1 LSPRPPASTRDRILK
16 AALGLF
22 RKHGFDQT
30 TMRDVAKAAHTSLGA
45 AYYYFPSKEALV
57 LAHWQSQMQ
66 EQERRTRA
74 ALAERRELADR
85 LRAVLRIRFELMKH
99 DRRLL
104 VGLFRGIADVKSA
117 VSVFSTE
124 TSELRA
130 RAVRLFEEALDL
142 PSVPEDL
149 REAAALGLW
158 VLQLAL
164 VLYFIHD
171 DSPGQQKTLRL
182 GDGAIDLL
190 LPLVPLLA
198 LEPARA
204 WRTQL
209 IQLLS
214 ESGLWPAASG
224 TRAERPPR

>member
-1 LSPRPPASTRDRILK
+1 
-16 AALGLF
+16 
-22 RKHGFDQT
+22 
-30 TMRDVAKAAHTSLGA
+30 
-45 AYYYFPSKEALV
+45 
-57 LAHWQSQMQ
+57 
-66 EQERRTRA
+66 
-74 ALAERRELADR
+74 
-85 LRAVLRIRFELMKH
+85 VLRIRFELMKN

-117 VSVFSTE
+117 VSVFSAE

-130 RAVRLFEEALDL
+130 RAIRLFEEALDL

-171 DSPGQQKTLRL
+171 DSPGQQKTLLL

-190 LPLVPLLA
+190 LPVVPLLS

-204 WRTQL
+204 WRVQL
-209 IQLLS
+209 MQLLS
-214 ESGLWPAASG
+214 ESGLWPAAK
-224 TRAERPPR
+224 P